1 MTDPNF
7 VIPFRLFGD
16 GAESSS
22 SLASNIWDLELG
34 FCSIAQK
41 NYPTTSPQENKS
53 SKSWLWFCLWWATQI
68 EVRQPWTPEFCTMA
82 QLMMRDVGWVV
93 TCRQSLFSWTE
104 GKQRKYSNIMCHSCG
119 ISHDP
124 RISCMS
130 GTYCNHYSRTRI
142 LETIAWSFEAL
153 SISAGPRFKF
163 WPMEFSNKHIFFVF
177 HTPMIVFFWSV
188 NMEVCF
194 LKPGHLKSHR
204 CQNLK

>member
-177 HTPMIVFFWSV
+177 HTPMIVFL
-188 NMEVCF
+188 VCKYGGLF
-194 LKPGHLKSHR
+194 PKAGAP
-204 CQNLK
+204 